1 MASEPT
7 RSEQVVAGYK
17 QRKLGLSA
25 LRRIHELIQGFEE
38 ARAFD
43 WRMAR
48 IGLLLT
54 VALMSVSLYFFVFSG
69 ERITLG

>member
-7 RSEQVVAGYK
+7 RSEQVVADYK

-38 ARAFD
+38 ERAFD

-48 IGLLLT
+48 IGLLIL
-54 VALMSVSLYFFVFSG
+54 VVLVSVSLYFVFSG
-69 ERITLG
+69 ERITQG

>member
-1 MASEPT
+1 MDSEPT

-17 QRKLGLSA
+17 QRKLGQRA
-25 LRRIHELIQGFEE
+25 LRCIHELIQGFEE
-38 ARAFD
+38 ERAFD

-48 IGLLLT
+48 IGLLVMVVL
-54 VALMSVSLYFFVFSG
+54 VSVSLYFFFSG

>member
-7 RSEQVVAGYK
+7 RSEQVVAGYR
-17 QRKLGLSA
+17 QRKLGQSA

-38 ARAFD
+38 ERAFD

-48 IGLLLT
+48 IGLLLM
-54 VALMSVSLYFFVFSG
+54 VVLVSVSLYFVFGG

>member
-7 RSEQVVAGYK
+7 RSEQVVADYK

-25 LRRIHELIQGFEE
+25 LRRIHELIRGFEE
-38 ARAFD
+38 DRAFD

-48 IGLLLT
+48 IGLLVIVVL
-54 VALMSVSLYFFVFSG
+54 VSVSLYLFFGG
-69 ERITLG
+69 ERITLN

>member
-1 MASEPT
+1 MSHEPT

-38 ARAFD
+38 ERAFD

-48 IGLLLT
+48 TGLLVT
-54 VALMSVSLYFFVFSG
+54 VVLVSVSLYFIVFSG
-69 ERITLG
+69 ERITPG

>member
-17 QRKLGLSA
+17 QRKLGQRA

-38 ARAFD
+38 ERAFD

-48 IGLLLT
+48 IGLLVMVVL
-54 VALMSVSLYFFVFSG
+54 VSVSLYFVFSG

>member
-7 RSEQVVAGYK
+7 RSERVVAGYQ

-25 LRRIHELIQGFEE
+25 LRRIHDLIQGFEDE
-38 ARAFD
+38 RAFD

-48 IGLLLT
+48 IGLLVMAVL
-54 VALMSVSLYFFVFSG
+54 VSVSLYLVFAG

>member
-17 QRKLGLSA
+17 QRKLGQSA
-25 LRRIHELIQGFEE
+25 LRRIHELIRRFEE
-38 ARAFD
+38 ERTFD

-48 IGLLLT
+48 IGLLVL
-54 VALMSVSLYFFVFSG
+54 VVLVSVSLYFVFSG
-69 ERITLG
+69 ERIILG

>member
-7 RSEQVVAGYK
+7 RSEQVVADYK

-38 ARAFD
+38 ERAFD

-48 IGLLLT
+48 IGLLIL
-54 VALMSVSLYFFVFSG
+54 VVLVSVSLYFVFSG

>member
-7 RSEQVVAGYK
+7 RSEQVVTGYK

-38 ARAFD
+38 ERAFD

-48 IGLLLT
+48 IGLLAMVVL
-54 VALMSVSLYFFVFSG
+54 VSISLYFVFGG
-69 ERITLG
+69 ERITLD

>member
-48 IGLLLT
+48 IGLLVMVVL
-54 VALMSVSLYFFVFSG
+54 VSVSLYFVFGG

>member
-1 MASEPT
+1 MSFEPT

-17 QRKLGLSA
+17 QHKLGLSA
-25 LRRIHELIQGFEE
+25 LRRIHELTQEFEE
-38 ARAFD
+38 ERAFD

-54 VALMSVSLYFFVFSG
+54 VVLMSVSLYFFVFSG
-69 ERITLG
+69 DPVTLG

>member
-25 LRRIHELIQGFEE
+25 LRRIHELTQEFEE
-38 ARAFD
+38 ERAFD

>member
-7 RSEQVVAGYK
+7 RSERVVAGYQ

-25 LRRIHELIQGFEE
+25 LRRIHDLIQGFEDE
-38 ARAFD
+38 RAFD

-48 IGLLLT
+48 IGLLVMAVL
-54 VALMSVSLYFFVFSG
+54 VSVSLYLVFVG

>member
-48 IGLLLT
+48 IGLLVMVVL
-54 VALMSVSLYFFVFSG
+54 VIVSLYFVFGG

>member
-7 RSEQVVAGYK
+7 RSEQVVADYK

-25 LRRIHELIQGFEE
+25 LRRIHELIQRFEQE
-38 ARAFD
+38 RAFD

-48 IGLLLT
+48 IGLLVL
-54 VALMSVSLYFFVFSG
+54 VVLVSVSLFFIFGG
-69 ERITLG
+69 ERITLS

>member
-17 QRKLGLSA
+17 QRKLGQSA
-25 LRRIHELIQGFEE
+25 LRRIHELIQRFEE
-38 ARAFD
+38 ERAFD

-48 IGLLLT
+48 IGLLVL
-54 VALMSVSLYFFVFSG
+54 VVLMSVSLYFVFSG

>member
-17 QRKLGLSA
+17 QRKLGLNA

-48 IGLLLT
+48 IGLLVVVVL
-54 VALMSVSLYFFVFSG
+54 VSISLYFVFGG